1 VDYIPESSKLL
12 LVLQGGLRAAGDHR
26 GWHTCST
33 AADFSDDTTTM
44 VVPLNKKLYARV
56 LAMYPGPS
64 TAYRSGHIVQTYKR
78 LGGRYSGA
86 KKPRLT
92 GLHRWFLEKWKSD
105 TGKTRYTSR
114 SSVYR
119 PTRRVTSK
127 TPVTFGELSESAL
140 KRAKRLK
147 RETGRAKFFI

>member
-1 VDYIPESSKLL
+1 
-12 LVLQGGLRAAGDHR
+12 
-26 GWHTCST
+26 
-33 AADFSDDTTTM
+33 
-44 VVPLNKKLYARV
+44 
-56 LAMYPGPS
+56 MYPGPS

-78 LGGRYSGA
+78 LGGRYSGP

-92 GLHRWFLEKWKSD
+92 GLHRWFLEKWTSD

-127 TPVTFGELSESAL
+127 TPKTFSELTPSEL

-147 RETGRAKFFI
+147 RTTGRASF